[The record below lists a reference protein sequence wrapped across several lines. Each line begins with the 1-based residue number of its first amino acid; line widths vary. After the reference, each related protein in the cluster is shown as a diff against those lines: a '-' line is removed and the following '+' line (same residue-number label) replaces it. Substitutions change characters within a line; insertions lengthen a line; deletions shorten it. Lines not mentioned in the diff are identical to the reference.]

1 MAIGQDTILA
11 AKTKGSAPMYRTAGA
26 SPNMLNTRPRS
37 SGGTLSW
44 IKVITSGVENP
55 KLIAPTNNNITQI
68 AQYHGD
74 QANKIRKTP

>member
-11 AKTKGSAPMYRTAGA
+11 AKANGSAPMQWTAGA
-26 SPNMLNTRPRS
+26 RPNMLNTRPRS

-44 IKVITSGVENP
+44 IKVITNGVENP
-55 KLIAPTNNNITQI
+55 KLIAPTNNNITQV

-74 QANKIRKTP
+74 QANRMRKTP